1 MELFHASSPRSGT
14 SQDSFH
20 GCLAPFIEH
29 LKQEG
34 LTEGRIRCLR
44 ASARHFLVWLGQE
57 DIDIGVI
64 DDAVLRR
71 FRRHDCRCPGME
83 RERRKMLAGRSRQF
97 VSGALRLVRFFEQSG
112 RLEHPGE
119 LDEGLRLLE
128 QFLVE
133 CAVHGYAPDS
143 LMGYRSACRHV
154 LVWLHQS
161 RIPMRRMDAD
171 VLERFVAHD
180 CVCPGPFES
189 PRKRLGGWRYV
200 HPVERFSNFLAARG
214 VLPGAVSTTRNEVV
228 DADLEAFGEWLR
240 RHRGACE
247 ATIVNHL
254 RQVARIRAELG
265 ADPGRYNAASVRDV
279 LLHRFATASRSY
291 ARALA
296 TSMRMYLRF
305 LAARGQCPPALVG
318 AVPTAPGWRLC
329 ELPRYVPA
337 ADIERVIAS
346 CNVTTPVGLRDR
358 AILLLLARLALRA
371 GDVVHLR
378 LSDLDWENARV
389 RVCGKSRREA
399 GLPLP
404 QDAGDAV
411 LDYIEHARP
420 RIGEDRVFLTVRA
433 PYRPFTSSNAVTDI
447 VIQALKRAGMHDVK
461 PKGAY
466 LFRHSAATNLL
477 RAGAS
482 LDVIGALL
490 RHRSPDTTVI
500 YAKTDRPMLL
510 EVAQPWIGDVR

>member
-44 ASARHFLVWLGQE
+44 ASARHFLVWLDQE
-57 DIDIGVI
+57 DIEIGVI

-112 RLEHPGE
+112 RLQHPGE

-128 QFLVE
+128 EFLAE
-133 CAVHGYAPDS
+133 CAGHGYAPDS

-189 PRKRLGGWRYV
+189 PRKRLGGGRYV
-200 HPVERFSNFLAARG
+200 YPVELFSRFLAARG
-214 VLPGAVSTTRNEVV
+214 VLPGVVSTTRNEVV

-254 RQVARIRAELG
+254 RQVAEMRAELG

-279 LLHRFATASRSY
+279 LLRRFATASRSH

-305 LAARGQCPPALVG
+305 LAARGECPPALVG

-337 ADIERVIAS
+337 GDIERVIAS

-378 LSDLDWENARV
+378 LERPGLGERTGTGV
-389 RVCGKSRREA
+389 REV
-399 GLPLP
+399 
-404 QDAGDAV
+404 
-411 LDYIEHARP
+411 
-420 RIGEDRVFLTVRA
+420 
-433 PYRPFTSSNAVTDI
+433 
-447 VIQALKRAGMHDVK
+447 QA
-461 PKGAY
+461 
-466 LFRHSAATNLL
+466 
-477 RAGAS
+477 
-482 LDVIGALL
+482 
-490 RHRSPDTTVI
+490 
-500 YAKTDRPMLL
+500 
-510 EVAQPWIGDVR
+510 

>member
-1 MELFHASSPRSGT
+1 MGFSHTSSPRSRA
-14 SQDSFH
+14 SRDSFH
-20 GCLAPFIEH
+20 GCVAAFVEH

-34 LTEGRIRCLR
+34 LTAGRIRCLR
-44 ASARHFLVWLGQE
+44 ASARHFLVWLDQE
-57 DIDIGVI
+57 GIEIVVI

-83 RERRKMLAGRSRQF
+83 RERRKMLSGQSRQF
-97 VSGALRLVRFFEQSG
+97 VSGALRLVRFFEHTRRVQH
-112 RLEHPGE
+112 LGE
-119 LDEGLRLLE
+119 LDEDLRQLE
-128 QFLVE
+128 EFLAE
-133 CAVHGYAPDS
+133 CAVQGYAPDS

-161 RIPMRRMDAD
+161 RIPMRRIDAE
-171 VLERFVAHD
+171 VLARFVEHD

-189 PRKRLGGWRYV
+189 LRKRLSGARYIY
-200 HPVERFSNFLAARG
+200 PIELFSRFLAARG
-214 VLPGAVSTTRNEVV
+214 VLPGAVSTTRNEV
-228 DADLEAFGEWLR
+228 AGGDLEAFGEWLR
-240 RHRGACE
+240 RHRGTRE
-247 ATIVNHL
+247 ATIVNHC
-254 RQVARIRAELG
+254 RQVSGMRAHLG
-265 ADPGRYNAASVRDV
+265 DDPGRYDAALVRDV
-279 LLHRFATASRSY
+279 LLRRFATASRSH
-291 ARALA
+291 ARGLA

-305 LAARGQCPPALVG
+305 LAVRGECSPTLLG
-318 AVPTAPGWRLC
+318 AVPTGPGWRLC
-329 ELPRYVPA
+329 ELPRYIPA
-337 ADIERVIAS
+337 DDIERVIGS
-346 CNVTTPVGLRDR
+346 CDITTPVGRRDR

-389 RVCGKSRREA
+389 RVCGKSRREVA
-399 GLPLP
+399 LPLP
-404 QDAGDAV
+404 QDVGDAV
-411 LDYIEHARP
+411 LDYVEHARP

-433 PYRPFTSSNAVTDI
+433 PYRPFTSSNAITDI
-447 VIQALKRAGMHDVK
+447 VIQALKRAGMNDVK